1 MTVVELELLILR
13 PTLSIVSNDLLS
25 FLGSAYPFNLQFLY
39 LLALFPRPLSCDI
52 LSSCDKKCFSPGGI
66 GLSVVYVP

>member
-39 LLALFPRPLSCDI
+39 LLALFPPGLCHVIYYHHVIKSVPLR
-52 LSSCDKKCFSPGGI
+52 GE
-66 GLSVVYVP
+66 